1 MSKRILKLEFYKNTP
16 YRDIYEEL
24 KYHSE
29 NGILAECTINGI
41 TINNEDMTKV
51 KDIITRLELG
61 LTEQQYEE
69 YKKNENENKY
79 IFKLY
84 CARSQTPYIIRYWIE
99 RGKQIIS
106 EDKREDWEKYCYLM
120 ISNAK
125 DEEKQFYYGVII
137 SAVKIMLKLEETT
150 DEKEIYKV
158 IDEELSYVYDNVLM
172 DLKFTYLEI
181 IINEFYDKG
190 EIYNK
195 LIFYDEVTNTRKF
208 NNLKENKIT
217 MKRIPDYLK
226 F

>member
-1 MSKRILKLEFYKNTP
+1 MSRKILKLEFYKNTP

-29 NGILAECTINGI
+29 NGILAECKVDGI
-41 TINNEDMTKV
+41 TINNEDMNKV
-51 KDIITRLELG
+51 KDIFARLELG

-69 YKKNENENKY
+69 YKKNENDNHD

-84 CARSQTPYIIRYWIE
+84 CARAKTPYIIRYWIE
-99 RGKQIIS
+99 RGKQIIQ
-106 EDKREDWEKYCYLM
+106 EEKREDWEKYCYLM

-125 DEEKQFYYGVII
+125 DEEKVFYYAVIL

-158 IDEELSYVYDNVLM
+158 IDEELSCIYDEVLM
-172 DLKFTYLEI
+172 DLKFTYLRI
-181 IINEFYDKG
+181 IINEFHDKG

-208 NNLKENKIT
+208 NNLKENNVTK
-217 MKRIPDYLK
+217 KRIPDYLR